1 MTAKTGDVEDDEL
14 DTMDRTALL
23 EMVTKDIVFRRGH
36 ARRWESEKSGNVMV
50 GNITFLMIFAVFD
63 PPPLTLRINCRF

>member
-23 EMVTKDIVFRRGH
+23 EMVTKDIVFRRGQ
-36 ARRWESEKSGNVMV
+36 ARRWESEKSDQIWEME
-50 GNITFLMIFAVFD
+50 LQ
-63 PPPLTLRINCRF
+63 LELKRIELEAKSR